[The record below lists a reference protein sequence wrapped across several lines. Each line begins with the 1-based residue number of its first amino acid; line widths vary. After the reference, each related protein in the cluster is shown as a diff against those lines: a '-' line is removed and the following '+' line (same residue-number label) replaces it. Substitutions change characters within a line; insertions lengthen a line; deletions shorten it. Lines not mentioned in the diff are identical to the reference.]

1 MILIDT
7 SAWIDFFQGKNTF
20 ACKHIESELES
31 GSPALCGPIWLELIR
46 GLRSVKEGKRV
57 LPLLKGCYFLEQPDH
72 LWDEAGELGR
82 YLAQKG
88 LIVGSLDLLIAIYIL
103 AHKTPFLT
111 LDKDFKSML
120 KAGIPLELVD
130 LS

>member
-7 SAWIDFFQGKNTF
+7 SAWIDFFHGKNTWI
-20 ACKHIESELES
+20 CKQIESELEA
-31 GSPALCGPIWLELIR
+31 GSPALCGPIWMELSR
-46 GLRSVKEGKRV
+46 GIQSVKESKKV
-57 LPLLKGCYFLEQPDH
+57 LPLLKSCHYLEQPDH

-88 LIVGSLDLLIAIYIL
+88 LIVGSMDLLIAIHVL
-103 AHKTPFLT
+103 AHRIPLLT
-111 LDKDFKSML
+111 LDKDFKSMVEM
-120 KAGIPLELVD
+120 GIPLELLG